1 MVSYD
6 TVIEPIF
13 LQGNFCVNTDCEIT
27 EFLLPQKADNVQR
40 SGFPFF
46 NGIMTVEG
54 AFCGNGN
61 EEYVLRLVGNFA
73 TAEVYVN
80 DVKQGTVALDEEIIV
95 GKIPTGKNKIKI
107 LVKSTMRNM
116 YGPHHCRGMQE
127 DWPIARHV
135 FTFFKEWQYG
145 KPDYFI
151 EGYNLAAFGI
161 EKIQIEVK
169 K

>member
-1 MVSYD
+1 MNGKIQGGMVYREIAKVDKHAKVKSSEYK
-6 TVIEPIF
+6 F
-13 LQGNFCVNTDCEIT
+13 LDS
-27 EFLLPQKADNVQR
+27 L
-40 SGFPFF
+40 
-46 NGIMTVEG
+46 
-54 AFCGNGN
+54 
-61 EEYVLRLVGNFA
+61 
-73 TAEVYVN
+73 
-80 DVKQGTVALDEEIIV
+80 GTVGQYMKLEI
-95 GKIPTGKNKIKI
+95 
-107 LVKSTMRNM
+107 KSTMRNM

-151 EGYNLAAFGI
+151 EGYNLAAFGL